1 MRARWPNLLLSLW
14 LVVAPLILGF
24 DSPQARANTVTVGLC
39 LFLFVLVADS
49 IPAFRFVDTALGLWL
64 LASPFVL
71 GYSDERVPTA
81 NNIIVG
87 LLVAVLSLM
96 PARRAGQLKLR
107 PSREVR
113 RGVHA

>member
-1 MRARWPNLLLSLW
+1 MRARWSNILLSLW

-64 LASPFVL
+64 LASPFLL
-71 GYSDERVPTA
+71 GYSDERIPTA

-87 LLVAVLSLM
+87 LLVATLSLM
-96 PARRAGQLKLR
+96 PRRRAGQLSLR
-107 PSREVR
+107 PR
-113 RGVHA
+113 RVHT